1 MISQLSSALRAA
13 AEGIHPD
20 EAAAGLIISH
30 GTFLHREDFLRHVE
44 TAACIS
50 DGSPMAWIDWDA
62 VIAALDGGRLPASGG
77 EKRIVR
83 LAASLAAG
91 HPVSLR
97 DAIPGIDHHSLEL
110 VTTAIRHAAG
120 QRS

>member
-1 MISQLSSALRAA
+1 MTSQLAAALRAA
-13 AEGIHPD
+13 AAGIHPD

-30 GTFLHREDFLRHVE
+30 GTFLRREDFLRHVE
-44 TAACIS
+44 TAAAIS
-50 DGSPMAWIDWDA
+50 DDTPMAWIDWDA

-97 DAIPGIDHHSLEL
+97 DAIPGLDRQSLEL
-110 VTTAIRHAAG
+110 VTAAIRHAAG
-120 QRS
+120 QPQ

>member
-1 MISQLSSALRAA
+1 VTSQISAALRAA

-30 GTFLHREDFLRHVE
+30 GSFLTRRDFALHIE
-44 TAACIS
+44 TAASIG
-50 DGSPMAWIDWDA
+50 DGTPMAWIDWDA

-77 EKRIVR
+77 ETRIAR
-83 LAASLAAG
+83 IAASLAVG

-97 DAIPGIDHHSLEL
+97 DAIPGLDSHNLEL
-110 VTTAIRHAAG
+110 VTTAVRRAAG
-120 QRS
+120 QQP

>member
-1 MISQLSSALRAA
+1 MTSQLSTALRAA
-13 AEGIHPD
+13 AAGTHPD

-30 GTFLHREDFLRHVE
+30 GTFLHREDFLCHVE

-50 DGSPMAWIDWDA
+50 DGTPMARIDWDA

-83 LAASLAAG
+83 IAASLAAG

-97 DAIPGIDHHSLEL
+97 DAIPGIDRQSLEL
-110 VTTAIRHAAG
+110 VTTAIRRAAG
-120 QRS
+120 QCE

>member
-1 MISQLSSALRAA
+1 MTSQFTAALRAA
-13 AEGIHPD
+13 AAGIHPD

-30 GTFLHREDFLRHVE
+30 GSFLARGDFATHIE

-50 DGSPMAWIDWDA
+50 DGTPMAWIDWDA
-62 VIAALDGGRLPASGG
+62 VITALDGGRLPTSGG
-77 EKRIVR
+77 ERRIVR
-83 LAASLAAG
+83 IAASLAVG

-97 DAIPGIDHHSLEL
+97 DAIPGLDSRSLHL

-120 QRS
+120 QRP

>member
-1 MISQLSSALRAA
+1 MTSQLSTALRAA
-13 AEGIHPD
+13 AAGIHPD

-30 GTFLHREDFLRHVE
+30 GAFLHREDFLYHVE

-50 DGSPMAWIDWDA
+50 DGTPMAWIDWDA
-62 VIAALDGGRLPASGG
+62 VIATLDGGRLPASGG

-83 LAASLAAG
+83 TAASLAG

-97 DAIPGIDHHSLEL
+97 DAIPGLDRQSLEL
-110 VTTAIRHAAG
+110 ITTATRRAAG
-120 QRS
+120 QCE

>member
-1 MISQLSSALRAA
+1 MTSRLSTALRAA
-13 AEGIHPD
+13 AAGIHPD

-30 GTFLHREDFLRHVE
+30 GTFLHREDFLYHVE

-50 DGSPMAWIDWDA
+50 DGTPMAWIDWDA

-97 DAIPGIDHHSLEL
+97 DAIPGLDRQSLEL
-110 VTTAIRHAAG
+110 VTSAIRRAAG
-120 QRS
+120 QRE